1 MDSLKTC
8 FFGGYDKLDTLKY
21 IDTITSEIYM
31 LESAIEKKR
40 TVITLLSPEK
50 QVSESLKA
58 QRLVDLQSLMWT
70 ATSVRF
76 LERRLS
82 FVKSF
87 AANG

>member
-31 LESAIEKKR
+31 LESAIEKKKNGDNF
-40 TVITLLSPEK
+40 VIPEK

>member
-1 MDSLKTC
+1 MILRSALC
-8 FFGGYDKLDTLKY
+8 FGK
-21 IDTITSEIYM
+21 
-31 LESAIEKKR
+31 
-40 TVITLLSPEK
+40 VITLLSPEK